1 MDEHMSILEGSA
13 NAIPLRVMVSKQDY
27 EQAMKILEDAQL
39 ELEI

>member
-1 MDEHMSILEGSA
+1 MSILEGSA